1 MFPARG
7 VKPFETRRFV
17 EGLSGPARSSGV
29 GLDQATFASR
39 SNALLHLRA
48 SNRPRQVGARRPGS
62 RCECGRGVSPAP
74 LRITTDERGV
84 LNPVVSTPA
93 TSYGFMAPP
102 PNQPGDAPG
111 VMSRGRRTAGHPARR
126 APGVAYLVVDDDSLN
141 YRPVIPRVVRPVWPG
156 GSYASPSRS
165 RPRPGRTRTGTGP
178 SLRGRGQKGRYWS
191 TERLI
196 EFAPRRVSANIYQ
209 PFCRPVSSLLPPTS

>member
-62 RCECGRGVSPAP
+62 RCEGGRGVSPAT
-74 LRITTDERGV
+74 LRITTDGRGI
-84 LNPVVSTPA
+84 LNPVVSIPA
-93 TSYGFMAPP
+93 TSCGFMGCP
-102 PNQPGDAPG
+102 PNQRGDTTARIRCGDTPGAVRGTPRRHSRALTAIGTPDDDGRDVSG

-126 APGVAYLVVDDDSLN
+126 TPGVAGWEPRVPWSEPQPLVVHGHDRSGAVATGAGTEGT
-141 YRPVIPRVVRPVWPG
+141 RSPG
-156 GSYASPSRS
+156 SD
-165 RPRPGRTRTGTGP
+165 
-178 SLRGRGQKGRYWS
+178 L
-191 TERLI
+191 
-196 EFAPRRVSANIYQ
+196 V
-209 PFCRPVSSLLPPTS
+209 